1 MSQVITNAFEQ
12 YWQSSLAAEQPVVLD
27 EFILADIP
35 NLDITAP
42 IDPDTVLPPESQIV
56 HRQSVDQRG
65 RINNNAVAYTIVMDT
80 TVGDFSFNAMYLR
93 NKQNGVIGMIV
104 YKGRET
110 KLKTDQTTGQTGN
123 SLVKSMLM
131 GYDQAAEA
139 TLTNVDAGTWQIDYA
154 ARLRGQDEDLR
165 QLASQLYGHHTFI
178 GDGFKVV
185 QQDGGH
191 QVTQGV
197 AIVGGLRIE
206 LKQPQV
212 IYPGTKPIGVW
223 VDVHRSGSL
232 LSEHQNHF
240 TIITSVADLT
250 DHVDESG
257 YPHYVAKLGTVQAD
271 GTVVDG
277 RGSISTGTG
286 AIPDTFAIWKRLMAE
301 VGFDLIG
308 QFGIQNTIK
317 TTNQVLLSKDGSKVY
332 GWLGTLPKD
341 VPADATITNTGGI
354 GATAWIDRSTAL
366 LSAQLKIKTPETFGG
381 APSPADSTAA
391 FNASSGTPIQIP
403 DEVYSANPLPLAVV
417 GMVGRAKS
425 KLKQIA
431 TTGNFISYRD
441 PVGGRMSNLD
451 IEANRVGNPTG
462 EGHNIDVS
470 GGSDV
475 TFSDLNL
482 SGGENK
488 GFSLLAYANDP
499 TPIQTGFIIKSI
511 RGKFK
516 RAAID
521 SNSGCVLVHRMR
533 NSIIDGVIA
542 DGYAEFGAVELKD
555 TVRLSI
561 VNNVIA
567 NDSDTAMFFGSE
579 TTGNPSNNII
589 SNVVAGQAWKSGIHI
604 GKGLNNLF
612 SNVMVDYST
621 SPAAITQMGGVSID
635 GGSANAVDNIF
646 MTGPDNTKASTLTR
660 FRGGATN
667 NYMSAFAHYTASG
680 VVSFEVGTTRNVV
693 EIKHPGAR
701 SDIFAAGSTIN
712 DKTTVTGDSTGNVVL
727 SPATGQWFGTLSG
740 RYEWRHKDMV
750 IPGGVLFSGDRFRM
764 LSDTGASLVVG
775 GATTAQLK
783 LFTADGTYRTLSLG
797 TAQAIRLDIGS
808 SQYLQFGETALTPS
822 QTNTYTLGSSSNAW
836 AGGFTQTAFT
846 VLSDERAKT
855 PLADI
860 TDTMLDAW
868 EEVEFGK
875 YKLLDRIEAKGADGA
890 RWHFGVIAQ
899 RTVEAFAKHG
909 LNAHHF
915 AFLCYDKWD
924 DQYIKVQTN
933 EGELVT
939 KTRMVEKP
947 AMVTLVREA
956 LVDMTDEDGNVIG
969 KRIVNEEYQIEKL
982 KKFYL
987 FNEDGTPR
995 VDDNGVRVYMMAP
1008 ELEEVLEE
1016 YTEAAPPEFVDVV
1029 EIPAGDRYGIN
1040 YEEALILEAA
1050 LQRRNCQRQKQ
1061 INADIL
1067 ERIAALE
1074 A

>member
-1 MSQVITNAFEQ
+1 MSCEDIPSLLDLQKAKLNADDFGRLMGTGEGDSTNEVTGQVRPTYNKVMKGLGFKPGSGDFTTGFTVMPGERDIAWYDPVSKNWYSYLGVIPTGGYPVSPGTN
-12 YWQSSLAAEQPVVLD
+12 PVVSVVWSPR
-27 EFILADIP
+27 ADVI
-35 NLDITAP
+35 
-42 IDPDTVLPPESQIV
+42 
-56 HRQSVDQRG
+56 
-65 RINNNAVAYTIVMDT
+65 
-80 TVGDFSFNAMYLR
+80 LR
-93 NKQNGVIGMIV
+93 N
-104 YKGRET
+104 
-110 KLKTDQTTGQTGN
+110 
-123 SLVKSMLM
+123 
-131 GYDQAAEA
+131 
-139 TLTNVDAGTWQIDYA
+139 
-154 ARLRGQDEDLR
+154 
-165 QLASQLYGHHTFI
+165 
-178 GDGFKVV
+178 
-185 QQDGGH
+185 
-191 QVTQGV
+191 
-197 AIVGGLRIE
+197 E
-206 LKQPQV
+206 L
-212 IYPGTKPIGVW
+212 G
-223 VDVHRSGSL
+223 
-232 LSEHQNHF
+232 
-240 TIITSVADLT
+240 
-250 DHVDESG
+250 
-257 YPHYVAKLGTVQAD
+257 
-271 GTVVDG
+271 
-277 RGSISTGTG
+277 
-286 AIPDTFAIWKRLMAE
+286 
-301 VGFDLIG
+301 
-308 QFGIQNTIK
+308 
-317 TTNQVLLSKDGSKVY
+317 
-332 GWLGTLPKD
+332 
-341 VPADATITNTGGI
+341 
-354 GATAWIDRSTAL
+354 
-366 LSAQLKIKTPETFGG
+366 IKTPETFGG

-403 DEVYSANPLPLAVV
+403 DEVYYANPFPRAVV

-462 EGHNIDVS
+462 EGHNIAVS
-470 GGSDV
+470 GGSNV

-521 SNSGCVLVHRMR
+521 SNSGCVLVHRMK

-589 SNVVAGQAWKSGIHI
+589 SNVVAGQTWKEGIHI

-693 EIKHPGAR
+693 EIKHPGER
-701 SDIFAAGSTIN
+701 SDIFAAESTIN

-783 LFTADGTYRTLSLG
+783 LFTADGTFRTLSLG
-797 TAQAIRLDIGS
+797 AAQAIRLDIGS
-808 SQYLQFGETALTPS
+808 SKYLQFGATALTPS
-822 QTNTYTLGSSSNAW
+822 QTNTYTLGSASNAL
-836 AGGFTQTAFT
+836 AGGFTQAAFT
-846 VLSDERAKT
+846 ITSDERAKT
-855 PLADI
+855 PLAEISDA
-860 TDTMLDAW
+860 MLDAC
-868 EEVEFGK
+868 EEVQIGQ
-875 YKLLDRIEAKGADGA
+875 YQLLDRVAEKGEDGA

-899 RTVEAFAKHG
+899 RFVDAFQRHG
-909 LNAHHF
+909 LDPYRF
-915 AFLCYDKWD
+915 AFICYDKWD
-924 DQYIKVQTN
+924 ATPAQYRELTQ
-933 EGELVT
+933 EELESGEY
-939 KTRMVEKP
+939 P
-947 AMVTLVREA
+947 AMQTSVLVEPARE
-956 LVDMTDEDGNVIG
+956 G
-969 KRIVNEEYQIEKL
+969 
-982 KKFYL
+982 
-987 FNEDGTPR
+987 
-995 VDDNGVRVYMMAP
+995 
-1008 ELEEVLEE
+1008 
-1016 YTEAAPPEFVDVV
+1016 
-1029 EIPAGDRYGIN
+1029 GDRYGIR
-1040 YEEALILEAA
+1040 YEEMLCLEAA
-1050 LQRRNCQRQKQ
+1050 LQRRNYQRLL
-1061 INADIL
+1061 N
-1067 ERIAALE
+1067 RIEVLE
-1074 A
+1074 AKQ

>member
-1 MSQVITNAFEQ
+1 MTQRVVNYTYGTGNPVIPDGSIDVRDSIDNLQSFDIFMNADEDTYNQ
-12 YWQSSLAAEQPVVLD
+12 RDGNVVMTTSGALRKTGFKPGSGD
-27 EFILADIP
+27 F
-35 NLDITAP
+35 TTGF
-42 IDPDTVLPPESQIV
+42 TVLPGQYNISWYDPVSKNWYSYLGVIPSPSG
-56 HRQSVDQRG
+56 HP
-65 RINNNAVAYTIVMDT
+65 VAPGTSPI
-80 TVGDFSFNAMYLR
+80 GDANWAPRTDIILR
-93 NKQNGVIGMIV
+93 N
-104 YKGRET
+104 
-110 KLKTDQTTGQTGN
+110 
-123 SLVKSMLM
+123 
-131 GYDQAAEA
+131 
-139 TLTNVDAGTWQIDYA
+139 
-154 ARLRGQDEDLR
+154 
-165 QLASQLYGHHTFI
+165 
-178 GDGFKVV
+178 
-185 QQDGGH
+185 
-191 QVTQGV
+191 
-197 AIVGGLRIE
+197 E
-206 LKQPQV
+206 L
-212 IYPGTKPIGVW
+212 G
-223 VDVHRSGSL
+223 
-232 LSEHQNHF
+232 
-240 TIITSVADLT
+240 
-250 DHVDESG
+250 
-257 YPHYVAKLGTVQAD
+257 
-271 GTVVDG
+271 
-277 RGSISTGTG
+277 
-286 AIPDTFAIWKRLMAE
+286 
-301 VGFDLIG
+301 
-308 QFGIQNTIK
+308 
-317 TTNQVLLSKDGSKVY
+317 
-332 GWLGTLPKD
+332 
-341 VPADATITNTGGI
+341 
-354 GATAWIDRSTAL
+354 
-366 LSAQLKIKTPETFGG
+366 IKTPETFGG

-470 GGSDV
+470 GGSNV

-521 SNSGCVLVHRMR
+521 SNSGCVLVHRMK

-589 SNVVAGQAWKSGIHI
+589 SNVVAGQTWKEGIHI

-621 SPAAITQMGGVSID
+621 SPAAITRMGGVSID

-750 IPGGVLFSGDRFRM
+750 IPGGVLLSGDRFRM

-783 LFTADGTYRTLSLG
+783 LFTADGTSRTLSLG

-808 SQYLQFGETALTPS
+808 SQYLQFGATALTPS
-822 QTNTYTLGSSSNAW
+822 QTNTYTMGSASNAL
-836 AGGFTQTAFT
+836 AGGFTQAAFT
-846 VLSDERAKT
+846 ITSDERAKT
-855 PLADI
+855 PLKEISDA
-860 TDTMLDAW
+860 MLDAC
-868 EEVEFGK
+868 EEVQIGQ
-875 YKLLDRIEAKGADGA
+875 YQLLDRVAEKGDGGA

-899 RTVEAFAKHG
+899 RFVEAFQRHG
-909 LNAHHF
+909 LDPYRF
-915 AFLCYDKWD
+915 AFICYDKWD
-924 DQYIKVQTN
+924 AAPAQYR
-933 EGELVT
+933 ELT
-939 KTRMVEKP
+939 HEELDSREYP
-947 AMVTLVREA
+947 AMQTSVIVEPARE
-956 LVDMTDEDGNVIG
+956 GG
-969 KRIVNEEYQIEKL
+969 
-982 KKFYL
+982 
-987 FNEDGTPR
+987 G
-995 VDDNGVRVYMMAP
+995 
-1008 ELEEVLEE
+1008 
-1016 YTEAAPPEFVDVV
+1016 
-1029 EIPAGDRYGIN
+1029 RYGIR
-1040 YEEALILEAA
+1040 YEEMLCLEAA
-1050 LQRRNCQRQKQ
+1050 LQRRNYQRLL
-1061 INADIL
+1061 N
-1067 ERIAALE
+1067 RIEALE
-1074 A
+1074 AKQ